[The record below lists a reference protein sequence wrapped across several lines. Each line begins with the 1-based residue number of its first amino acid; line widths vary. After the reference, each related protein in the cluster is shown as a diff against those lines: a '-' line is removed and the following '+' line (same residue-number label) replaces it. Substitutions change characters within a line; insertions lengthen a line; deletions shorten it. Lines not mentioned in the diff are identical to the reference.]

1 MEDFGP
7 QREAMVRDQLMR
19 RGIVDARVLEAMRQ
33 VPRELFLDA
42 GRRAYAYADEPVEIG
57 ERQTMSQPYIVAKM
71 TQEAC
76 IESGDRVLE
85 VGTGSGYAA
94 AVASQL
100 ARDVYGVERIRALAE
115 AAAERLGRLGYLNVH
130 LKHGDGSL
138 GWEEHAPFDVILVP
152 AAPVEI
158 PDALLEQLAIGGRL
172 VIPVGSRWTQQLT
185 RVRRMS
191 QNQYAREPLELVQF
205 VPLLPGVSG
214 KAVA

>member
-7 QREAMVRDQLMR
+7 RREAMVREQLMR
-19 RGIVDARVLEAMRQ
+19 RGIVDPRVLDAMRQ

-42 GRRAYAYADEPVEIG
+42 ASRPYAYADEPVEIG

-71 TQEAC
+71 TQEAG
-76 IESGDRVLE
+76 IESSDRVLE

-100 ARDVYGVERIRALAE
+100 ARDVYGIERIRPLAE
-115 AAAERLGRLGYLNVH
+115 GAAERLARLGYLNVH
-130 LKHGDGSL
+130 VKHGDGSL
-138 GWEEHAPFDVILVP
+138 GWEEHAPFDAILVP

-172 VIPVGSRWTQQLT
+172 VIPVGNRWTQQLT
-185 RVRRMS
+185 RVRRLS
-191 QNQYAREPLELVQF
+191 RDQYAREPLELVQF
-205 VPLLPGVSG
+205 VPLLPGVKG
-214 KAVA
+214 TAAA